1 MMPSMRAKYQN
12 KQAKKIRKE
21 NWIPRGLVTEI
32 ALFSCGS
39 MKKAIKLMEVCKKFY
54 DQLV

>member
-1 MMPSMRAKYQN
+1 MPSMRAKYQN